1 MSLNKSTGLDQIT
14 AEHLRYSSYRASVLL
29 ALYGILPDHI
39 LSVLLVPVVKE
50 KTGKVSSIDNYRPIA
65 LASVLSKALE
75 RIILDRLQEYI
86 VTADEQFGFKSKHGT
101 DMCVYALKEAVH
113 KYSNHNSTMFTCF
126 LDASKAFDR
135 LNHGKIFAKLR
146 ERGVPSYLVRVLHFW
161 YSNQTMQVR
170 WGDSI
175 SEPFSV
181 TNGVKQG
188 GILSPVLFNL
198 YMDGLSKRLT
208 MCRTGCMVG
217 ERLLNHLM
225 YADDLVIMTPSSAGL
240 QQLLRVC
247 SDYGQL
253 FDIKFNPK
261 KSVVMIMKTKE
272 DRDATFPSFLLAEKV
287 LNVVDKVRYLGH
299 IIRDDL
305 SDDDDVQRQYCKLY
319 AQANMLSRKF
329 HVY

>member
-1 MSLNKSTGLDQIT
+1 MN
-14 AEHLRYSSYRASVLL
+14 
-29 ALYGILPDHI
+29 
-39 LSVLLVPVVKE
+39 
-50 KTGKVSSIDNYRPIA
+50 
-65 LASVLSKALE
+65 
-75 RIILDRLQEYI
+75 
-86 VTADEQFGFKSKHGT
+86 
-101 DMCVYALKEAVH
+101 
-113 KYSNHNSTMFTCF
+113 
-126 LDASKAFDR
+126 
-135 LNHGKIFAKLR
+135 
-146 ERGVPSYLVRVLHFW
+146 
-161 YSNQTMQVR
+161 
-170 WGDSI
+170 
-175 SEPFSV
+175 
-181 TNGVKQG
+181 
-188 GILSPVLFNL
+188 
-198 YMDGLSKRLT
+198 GLSKRLT

-305 SDDDDVQRQYCKLY
+305 SDDDDVKRQYCKLY

-329 HVY
+329 HMCTDDVKIALFKAYCTPLYTAHLWCRYSKSKYNKLRVAYNDALRILLRLPRCTSASQLFVNSGVPTLNALLRNLMYSFMMRLMDSKNEIIMTLTMPKISSIRYTSSLWKHWRECLYVF